1 MKRMRRLWMAFI
13 LPLISLGGLGLSLN
27 LGAPAALAQGGLLKA
42 QPHGVDITRF
52 PTVTVFFQLVDLS
65 RGLPTAQRVEVRSVR
80 EAAGD
85 PIGRMEAR
93 SGGSGGR
100 YCDPP
105 GCQPEH
111 SQPPIPRLYRGTPSE
126 RGSRVCVQGGPG

>member
-42 QPHGVDITRF
+42 RPLGVDITRF

-80 EAAGD
+80 ED
-85 PIGRMEAR
+85 
-93 SGGSGGR
+93 
-100 YCDPP
+100 
-105 GCQPEH
+105 
-111 SQPPIPRLYRGTPSE
+111 
-126 RGSRVCVQGGPG
+126 